1 MLTRAKHVDPWLRI
15 FVATTLVAALTQ
27 LALSGSD
34 GFTAR
39 PFERIFSSVGV
50 ACVYACYMAGR
61 YFGANKA
68 KAVQGVF
75 LACGIF
81 ILGLSALRMA
91 DREMSEYLVTAQII
105 MHVALSML
113 FIGIN
118 LGLSGIMAMNILRV
132 RSGRLRGTL
141 EIISGLA
148 ITLMMLSVLF
158 PWPQEIHAPVCAIV
172 AAACQVIAK
181 TSDE

>member
-1 MLTRAKHVDPWLRI
+1 MLAPSQRIDPWLRI
-15 FVATTLVAALTQ
+15 FVVTTLIAALTQ
-27 LALSGSD
+27 LALSGGD

-68 KAVQGVF
+68 KAAQGVF

-91 DREMSEYLVTAQII
+91 DRELAEYLVTAQII
-105 MHVALSML
+105 MHVALSMA

-132 RSGRLRGTL
+132 PSGRRRGIL

-148 ITLMMLSVLF
+148 VTLMMLSVLF
-158 PWPQEIHAPVCAIV
+158 PWPQEIHAPVCAIIV
-172 AAACQVIAK
+172 AVCQIVAN
-181 TSDE
+181 DR

>member
-1 MLTRAKHVDPWLRI
+1 MLTRSQDINPWLRI
-15 FVATTLVAALTQ
+15 FVATVLVAALSQ
-27 LALSGSD
+27 LALSGGN

-68 KAVQGVF
+68 KAAQGVF
-75 LACGIF
+75 LACGVF

-91 DREMSEYLVTAQII
+91 DQEMAEYLVSAQII
-105 MHVALSML
+105 MHVALSMA

-118 LGLSGIMAMNILRV
+118 LGLSSILAMNILRV
-132 RSGRLRGTL
+132 PSGRRRGVL

-158 PWPQEIHAPVCAIV
+158 PWPHEIHAPVCAMITAV
-172 AAACQVIAK
+172 CQLLARR
-181 TSDE
+181 